1 MTLPERIERAVQSAI
16 DPMEEM
22 PFLAECPIEEVNL
35 LIDEYMSTIQVQ
47 LLEII
52 STHGET
58 FLEASDSAGLCAV
71 CIAAGID
78 LPADT
83 LLRTCQMIIESTIQ
97 QNEYIA
103 DTPQGE
109 PIYMVAME
117 LGL

>member
-1 MTLPERIERAVQSAI
+1 MTLPERIERAVRSAI

-22 PFLAECPIEEVNL
+22 PFLSDCPMEELNL
-35 LIDEYMSTIQVQ
+35 LIDEYMATIQSQ

-58 FLEASDSAGLCAV
+58 FLDANDSAGLTAV

-83 LLRTCQMIIESTIQ
+83 LLRTCQMIVESSIQ
-97 QNEYIA
+97 QSEYIA
-103 DTPQGE
+103 DTPLGE
-109 PIYMVAME
+109 PIYMVSLE
-117 LGL
+117 L